1 MAAENAAC
9 CGPEAAGFWGDGSY
23 PGDGGPALE
32 RLWRAL
38 RWREIR
44 NCPGR
49 YTTPDAFA
57 RSETPGALLA
67 RCGLDTEGLAPCE
80 VRCEGKDPILLQRLV
95 GGGGLLT
102 YCRPGGLFVHT
113 LNTESGLA
121 RKLEALG
128 LPAEGCFLGQECSW
142 AVKAAL
148 CSCVAVLPFLLDREK
163 NASAYAMI
171 VALRRTARGCGSG

>member
-1 MAAENAAC
+1 MPEPTGQASASAA
-9 CGPEAAGFWGDGSY
+9 FRGDGNY

-38 RWREIR
+38 PWREIR

-49 YTTPDAFA
+49 YTTRDIDA
-57 RSETPGALLA
+57 REQDPQALLL
-67 RCGLDTEGLAPCE
+67 RCGLEVDGLSPCK
-80 VRCEGKDPILLQRLV
+80 VHCNGKDPITVRRLA

-102 YCRPGGLFVHT
+102 YCKPGGLFVHT

-121 RKLEALG
+121 RKLEALSVPVEG
-128 LPAEGCFLGQECSW
+128 VLVEAEHSW
-142 AVKAAL
+142 AERIAL
-148 CSCVAVLPFLLDREK
+148 RSCVAVLRFLMDREK

-171 VALRRTARGCGSG
+171 VAFRRALRDSSKA